1 MASARGM
8 SARPAWTAENPSSS
22 CMKSGSRKVIDIRTE
37 NMIDPMIVP
46 ERNTLSLNS
55 DRSTAGTGA
64 VSSRMTKAVS
74 RKKARKVQ
82 IATGIEENQSLRLP
96 SSRTYCSAASPNVMR
111 RTPCQSRFLRCSAA
125 RSRLERRMSSG
136 SCTKRVTMKMP
147 SRPTGMLM

>member
-1 MASARGM
+1 
-8 SARPAWTAENPSSS
+8 
-22 CMKSGSRKVIDIRTE
+22 
-37 NMIDPMIVP
+37 MIVP

-64 VSSRMTKAVS
+64 VSSRMTKAAS

-96 SSRTYCSAASPNVMR
+96 SSSTYCSEARPTVMR
-111 RTPCQSRFLRCSAA
+111 TMPCQSRFLRCSAA
-125 RSRLERRMSSG
+125 RSRLARRMSSG

-147 SRPTGMLM
+147 SRPTGRLM